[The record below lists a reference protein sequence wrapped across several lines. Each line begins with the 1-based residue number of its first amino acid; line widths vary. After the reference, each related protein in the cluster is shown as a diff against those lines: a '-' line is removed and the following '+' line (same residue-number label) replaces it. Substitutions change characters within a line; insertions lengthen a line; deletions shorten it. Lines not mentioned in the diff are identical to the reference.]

1 MKHHLIGQLQRR
13 FFKYFFPF
21 FHSILSM
28 HVERKNKFE
37 MLSGTLK
44 PLQSHKT
51 RILLNHC

>member
-44 PLQSHKT
+44 PLQSHQT